1 MGDNCNVSGDG
12 SGFRVSAALPASEK
26 WANPAALLIPPS
38 SAIYSVR
45 REITMFEMLPPIV
58 TVTCIGKAPSGTVEA
73 VKLLLSGLNINQA
86 GRAAPPRVVT
96 LTAAEVSAAA
106 AANWAGKEKLKLLPA
121 VTISL
126 GTETV
131 MMPDCCSDGSRTSDT
146 ETPPPPATR
155 EVPVVALLPTPE
167 GSAALPDVSG
177 VGEEGGMPALVSPAT
192 EPAVLLVLVA
202 VELLGDGE
210 PSVTAMGT
218 AAGGRRNGAAAMTA
232 AAAPTAAESTAMV
245 SVPFT
250 KLLKS

>member
-1 MGDNCNVSGDG
+1 M
-12 SGFRVSAALPASEK
+12 PASLVIY
-26 WANPAALLIPPS
+26 PRPS
-38 SAIYSVR
+38 
-45 REITMFEMLPPIV
+45 EITMLERSPPIV
-58 TVTCIGKAPSGTVEA
+58 TTTYIGKAPSGTAEA
-73 VKLLLSGLNINQA
+73 VKVLLSGLNLNQA
-86 GRAAPPRVVT
+86 GRAAPLAVVT
-96 LTAAEVSAAA
+96 RMATELSAAA

-121 VTISL
+121 VAISL

-131 MMPDCCSDGSRTSDT
+131 MMPDCCADGSRTSDT
-146 ETPPPPATR
+146 ETPLPPATR